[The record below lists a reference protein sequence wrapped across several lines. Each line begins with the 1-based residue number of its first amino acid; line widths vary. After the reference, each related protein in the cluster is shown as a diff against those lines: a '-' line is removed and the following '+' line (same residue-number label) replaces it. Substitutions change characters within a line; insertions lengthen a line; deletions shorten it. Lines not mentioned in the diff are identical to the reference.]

1 MTESGPK
8 GPQGGGKGQRKGKG
22 KAEKGKAGKAPT
34 LKDVAR
40 HLEVSPATV
49 SVVLNRS
56 PVADAIPKETRDRV
70 FAAAQELGYRPNFMA
85 RALRKRRS
93 YSIGVLVPEI
103 GEGFSPAVM
112 AGVEDHL
119 LEEGYF
125 YLVASHRWQPD
136 LLEEYLQMLTDRAV
150 EGFLLLNT
158 PITHAPSLPT
168 ATVAGHHRFPGVT
181 NVILDHEVAAEL
193 AMRHLAELGHEE
205 IAVFKG
211 HPHTADGEVR
221 WRSIEAAAA
230 ELGQSI
236 RPENVV
242 QLPGVPPGQAL
253 STEEGYQEG
262 YDLGKKLLAQ
272 GRGFTTLFAFN
283 DISAIGAMRAF
294 LDAGLR
300 VPDDVSVV
308 GFDDIM
314 SAEFLNPSLTTVRQP
329 LREMGETAAQIL
341 LERLGGKKDLDDFV
355 TVAPELMVR
364 DSTGP
369 PPAAAKRWRAAQLG
383 SGTKATTAEPRKP
396 EPVAAGD
403 PAE

>member
-8 GPQGGGKGQRKGKG
+8 GKKGGGKGQRKGKG
-22 KAEKGKAGKAPT
+22 KAGKGGKAPT

-221 WRSIEAAAA
+221 WRSIEDAAA

-253 STEEGYQEG
+253 STEEGYREG

-341 LERLGGKKDLDDFV
+341 LERLGGKKDHDDFV

-369 PPAAAKRWRAAQLG
+369 PPPPGKRWRAAQLG
-383 SGTKATTAEPRKP
+383 SGTKAATAEPRQP